1 MALGQLTDPSAVL
14 AAMDE
19 FDRIGRETF
28 LARYGF
34 GKSRKYLLVYNG
46 KRYDSKAIAGA
57 AHGYQHGVPLEWR
70 DFNGGVSTASAA
82 THLQRLGFEIETR
95 H

>member
-1 MALGQLTDPSAVL
+1 MTLARLTDRSAVL

-28 LARYGF
+28 LQRYSF
-34 GKSRKYLLVYNG
+34 GKPRQYLLVYNG
-46 KRYDSKAIAGA
+46 KRYDSRAIAGA
-57 AHGYQHGVPLEWR
+57 AHGYQRGVPLEWR
-70 DFNGGVSTASAA
+70 DFNGGVSTAAAA
-82 THLQRLGFEIETR
+82 THLQRLGFEIEIR

>member
-1 MALGQLTDPSAVL
+1 MTLAQLTDRSAVL

-28 LARYGF
+28 LSRYGF
-34 GKSRKYLLVYNG
+34 RKSRKYFLIHNG

-57 AHGYQHGVPLEWR
+57 AHGYQHGVPLEWQ
-70 DFNGGVSTASAA
+70 DFNGGVSTAAAA

-95 H
+95 Q